1 MQNFT
6 TDILI
11 VGAGPAGL
19 AAAIYAARS
28 GKKTLVLEGE
38 RAASRLTLGYE
49 LENYPGFLSINSD
62 DLLARFRDQA
72 RRFGAE
78 FVKGDTI
85 ALSLTTEPKYVSTTD
100 SFISARA
107 VILATG
113 KPFSKD
119 RQIPG
124 EERLL
129 GYGVSYCAVCDGP
142 LYKGKNVAAFGHTA
156 EAVEDIWILH
166 QTGVL
171 VHWIPGKVKDPS
183 ALEEAFA
190 KAEKLG
196 VPVYEEAEIKEI
208 AGEHNVERIILK
220 RPGGEQTLDAAAVF
234 LFREVPTGPLFEK
247 SGLAMDHKQCLSVD
261 RFQRTNIEGVYAAG
275 DLTCG
280 GLQVVSAAGEGCVAA
295 LQALAF
301 LRN

>member
-1 MQNFT
+1 MENYS

-19 AAAIYAARS
+19 SAAIYAARA

-38 RAASRLTLGYE
+38 RASSRLSLGYE
-49 LENYPGFLSINSD
+49 LENYPGFISINSN

-72 RRFGAE
+72 RNFGAE

-85 ALSLTTEPKYVSTTD
+85 ALSLESSPKYVSTTD

-113 KPFSKD
+113 KPFAKS

-142 LYKGKNVAAFGHTA
+142 LYKGKDVAAYGHTP

-166 QTGVL
+166 QTGVR
-171 VHWIPGKVKDPS
+171 VHWIPGRVKDP
-183 ALEEAFA
+183 AGLEEAFT
-190 KAEKLG
+190 KAEKFG
-196 VPVYEEAEIKEI
+196 IPVYGDAAIKEI
-208 AGEHNVERIILK
+208 AGEKNVEKVILTTTA
-220 RPGGEQTLDAAAVF
+220 GEQALDIAAVF
-234 LFREVPTGPLFEK
+234 IFREVPTGPLFEK

-261 RFQRTNIEGVYAAG
+261 RFQRTNLDGVYAAG

-295 LQALAF
+295 LQALAY
-301 LRN
+301 LRK